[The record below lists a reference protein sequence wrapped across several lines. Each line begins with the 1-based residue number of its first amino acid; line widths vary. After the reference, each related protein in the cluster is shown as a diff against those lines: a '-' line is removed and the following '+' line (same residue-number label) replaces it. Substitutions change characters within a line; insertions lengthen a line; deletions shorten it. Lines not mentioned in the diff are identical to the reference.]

1 MASSSEA
8 IVLPLTKLIIYSDDW
23 VLKLC
28 TISLW
33 LYARPILSSHLS
45 FMAAQR
51 SVVRSWASKSRCCAK
66 KNAVYRHRW
75 HSPNRRSYIA
85 SMSQRL
91 SSVLLCR
98 QQRLGSFFFPLVS
111 FIHTFVFRPLF
122 PLFKSK
128 RAVILS
134 YCQFRLSILRFHSR
148 FTTYLGEDG
157 CKHLNLL

>member
-1 MASSSEA
+1 M
-8 IVLPLTKLIIYSDDW
+8 LPLAKLSIYSDDW

-28 TISLW
+28 TISFW
-33 LYARPILSSHLS
+33 LYARPILNSHLS

-51 SVVRSWASKSRCCAK
+51 LVVRSWASKSRCCAK

-75 HSPNRRSYIA
+75 HSPSRRSYIA

-91 SSVLLCR
+91 SSVLLCC
-98 QQRLGSFFFPLVS
+98 QQRLGSFCFPLLS
-111 FIHTFVFRPLF
+111 FIHAFVFRPLF

-134 YCQFRLSILRFHSR
+134 YCQLRPSILRFYSR
-148 FTTYLGEDG
+148 LTLGKMVANTLISSERG
-157 CKHLNLL
+157 VA